1 MELDDEE
8 PSQEVLDTGRAL
20 FAMFRN
26 LFPGPPA
33 NHFRPINEE

>member
-26 LFPGPPA
+26 LFPVAP
-33 NHFRPINEE
+33 NNQFRPIREE